1 MPRVTRYGLHENSTP
16 ASHDSNGRR
25 VTWKA
30 SRKAAYPV
38 ITIISRY
45 TTLKVVTIP
54 RGPSNGS
61 ATRSWK
67 IV

>member
-1 MPRVTRYGLHENSTP
+1 M
-16 ASHDSNGRR
+16 
-25 VTWKA
+25 
-30 SRKAAYPV
+30 AYPV

-54 RGPSNGS
+54 RVPSSGS
-61 ATRSWK
+61 ASRSWK